1 MSRSDV
7 IVVGAGMAGL
17 TAARRL
23 QEAGRAVQ
31 ILEAAPHPGGR
42 MATIHLDGD
51 AADTGAQYFTAF
63 TPRFQ
68 AQVHAWLA
76 KGWIHLWSMG
86 LASGSLAP
94 NRTQGQLRYIAEG
107 GMGRLA
113 ERLAQDLEIH
123 CAQPV
128 VAVEGAGGFWQVHTR
143 SGTTFQA
150 PALVLTPPIPVIL
163 ELLQAGG
170 VALADEDRAALS
182 SVRYAPCIAGVFRF
196 QGEVHVPPPGSVQR
210 PAHAINWIA
219 DNRQKGLSQGP
230 VLTVHANPDYSRRY
244 WEAPELEI
252 RETMLAALQGYLGP
266 EAQVIEARI
275 VRWRH
280 ALPESPLLQ
289 RAYAVSL
296 PGEDS
301 SEPTLVLGGDA
312 FAGPRVEGAFLSGQ
326 AAASALLQV

>member
-1 MSRSDV
+1 MSRSAV

-17 TAARRL
+17 TAARHL
-23 QEAGRAVQ
+23 QEAGRSVQ
-31 ILEAAPHPGGR
+31 VLEANPRPGGR
-42 MATIHLDGD
+42 METIRLDGS

-63 TPRFQ
+63 TPQFQ
-68 AQVHAWLA
+68 AQAHAWLA

-94 NRTQGQLRYIAEG
+94 NQTQGQLRYIAEG

-113 ERLAQDLEIH
+113 ERLAQGLEIH
-123 CAQPV
+123 YDQAV
-128 VAVEGAGGFWQVHTR
+128 VAVERDGDLWQVHTQ
-143 SGTTFQA
+143 SGETFQA
-150 PALVLTPPIPVIL
+150 EALILTPPVPLIL

-170 VALADEDRAALS
+170 VTLAAEDLAALS

-196 QGEVHVPPPGSVQR
+196 QGEVRIPPPGSIQR

-219 DNRQKGLSQGP
+219 DNRQKGLSQEP

-244 WEAPELEI
+244 WEAPDLEI
-252 RETMLAALQGYLGP
+252 RETMLAALRGYLGP
-266 EAQVIEARI
+266 ETQVVEAQI

-289 RAYAVSL
+289 RAYTVSL
-296 PGEDS
+296 PGEAPEGS
-301 SEPTLVLGGDA
+301 GLVLGGDA

-326 AAASALLQV
+326 AAAVALLQG